1 MNATLYLARNRTG
14 IIFV

>member
-1 MNATLYLARNRTG
+1 MNATSYLARNRTG

>member
-1 MNATLYLARNRTG
+1 MNATFYLARNRTG